1 MTDHTVEDGRLIFT
15 VELED
20 GSAGE
25 VSMPVDPELSA
36 EQQIADYINKRNQNI
51 REIQEWLSQ

>member
-1 MTDHTVEDGRLIFT
+1 MTDYTVEDGRLIFT

-25 VSMPVDPELSA
+25 VSMPVDPDLSA
-36 EQQIADYINKRNQNI
+36 EQQIVAYVDKRNQGI

>member
-1 MTDHTVEDGRLIFT
+1 MTDYTVEDGRLIFT

-25 VSMPVDPELSA
+25 VSMPIDPELSA
-36 EQQIADYINKRNQNI
+36 EQQVADYVDKRNQSI

>member
-1 MTDHTVEDGRLIFT
+1 MTYYTVEDGRLIFT
-15 VELED
+15 AELED

-25 VSMPVDPELSA
+25 VSVPVDPNLTA
-36 EQQIADYINKRNQNI
+36 EQQIADYIDKRNQGT